1 MTDKKASFFRVKNSL
16 SHKSVWLT
24 YLGKFVSL
32 LKGITGFILYGFFTH
47 SIVES
52 ELRQKKNC
60 LIFEGRFTSSTLL
73 CCHSASFMNCLKH
86 DTILHKLCPFLGMP
100 CVPYIEGREPS
111 APVCYVDETAFIPAQ
126 SMEIFG
132 SYLFHFYKT

>member
-60 LIFEGRFTSSTLL
+60 LIFEGRFTLFYIIHTVLL
-73 CCHSASFMNCLKH
+73 S
-86 DTILHKLCPFLGMP
+86 LGFF
-100 CVPYIEGREPS
+100 YE
-111 APVCYVDETAFIPAQ
+111 
-126 SMEIFG
+126 
-132 SYLFHFYKT
+132 LFKT